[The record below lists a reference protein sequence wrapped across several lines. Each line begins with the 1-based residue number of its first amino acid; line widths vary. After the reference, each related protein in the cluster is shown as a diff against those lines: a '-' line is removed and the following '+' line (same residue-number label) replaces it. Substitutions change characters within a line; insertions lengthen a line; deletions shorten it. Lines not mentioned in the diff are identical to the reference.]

1 MIRHG
6 QLVGIK
12 EERLKEYIEYHRK
25 VWPEVLERIKKS
37 NITNY
42 SIYQYRD
49 KLFAY
54 FEYTGDDFERDMN
67 KMAEDEITQEW
78 WKLLKPMQDALDG
91 SGNEP
96 EWIEMREVFHAG

>member
-6 QLVGIK
+6 QVVGIK
-12 EERLKEYIEYHRK
+12 RERIKEYIEYHRK
-25 VWPEVLERIKKS
+25 AWPEVLERIKKS

-42 SIYQYRD
+42 SIYQYED

-54 FEYTGDDFERDMN
+54 FEYTGDDFEGDMN
-67 KMAEDEITQEW
+67 KMAEDEITQKW
-78 WKLLKPMQDALDG
+78 WKLLKPMQNALDG
-91 SGNEP
+91 SNNEP